1 MFEYDAK
8 DKDNFFWDSHQT
20 KIIELKTTID
30 QRNHVFI
37 CDSPQ
42 KNKTIQSK
50 KQKDQGF
57 SKGELQ
63 QSGHLMENYCM
74 NKPEKT
80 RRVWDLILQSR
91 QVTQDP
97 RPYQLR

>member
-1 MFEYDAK
+1 MFSCCQLAIYNTFRASALICHFQIYPRITND
-8 DKDNFFWDSHQT
+8 FFSHQT

-42 KNKTIQSK
+42 KNYTIK

-63 QSGHLMENYCM
+63 RSEHLMEYQ
-74 NKPEKT
+74 
-80 RRVWDLILQSR
+80 ILESAT
-91 QVTQDP
+91 VNELHVCT
-97 RPYQLR
+97 

>member
-1 MFEYDAK
+1 MLGNRLPRFSVSSSLLERFTVGLD
-8 DKDNFFWDSHQT
+8 FLWDSHQT

-50 KQKDQGF
+50 TKGPGF
-57 SKGELQ
+57 L
-63 QSGHLMENYCM
+63 
-74 NKPEKT
+74 
-80 RRVWDLILQSR
+80 
-91 QVTQDP
+91 
-97 RPYQLR
+97 